1 MTVRGMKMTQIEAL
15 CLNVGEYVML
25 EWEELCSEKALIRQV
40 SSETLHLTLN
50 GFNYHINVANFAS
63 FVAQRAVTGG
73 RSK

>member
-1 MTVRGMKMTQIEAL
+1 MTQIEAL

-25 EWEELCSEKALIRQV
+25 EWEELCSEKAQIRQV

-63 FVAQRAVTGG
+63 FVAQRAVMGG